1 MKIMKTIKSILF
13 ISLLFGCIS
22 CSDDD
27 DSTTSF
33 VDLKAE
39 ELSYSLVS
47 KSSPTTGVIRIS
59 GKIKNIGNANF
70 SSTIQQQ
77 HAAIYERVPG
87 TTTEVEEIALNFTTM
102 SAGEENTFFYD
113 KNWDTT
119 IEFQPEFIL
128 RIVMDPDI
136 TLDGNLN
143 NDDVNF
149 NNHQIILQ
157 GNEINSLFN

>member
-1 MKIMKTIKSILF
+1 MTIMKTIKSILLCS
-13 ISLLFGCIS
+13 ILFGFLS

-27 DSTTSF
+27 STSSF

-39 ELSYSLVS
+39 GLTYALVS
-47 KSSPTTGVIRIS
+47 QSSATTGVVRIS
-59 GKIKNIGNANF
+59 GKIKNIGNTNF

-77 HAAIYERVPG
+77 YAAIYERALG
-87 TTTEVEEIALNFTTM
+87 TTTETEEIALNFTTM
-102 SAGEENTFFYD
+102 SAGEETTFFYD
-113 KNWDTT
+113 RNWDTT

-157 GNEINSLFN
+157 GNQINSLFN

>member
-1 MKIMKTIKSILF
+1 MKTTKSIL
-13 ISLLFGCIS
+13 LLILLIGFSS

-27 DSTTSF
+27 STALF

-47 KSSPTTGVIRIS
+47 QSSATTGVVRIS

-70 SSTIQQQ
+70 SSNAQQQ
-77 HAAIYERVPG
+77 YAVIYERALG
-87 TTTEVEEIALNFTTM
+87 TTTETEEVALNFTTL
-102 SAGEENTFFYD
+102 SAGEETTFFYD
-113 KNWDTT
+113 REWDTA

-136 TLDGNLN
+136 ALDGNPN

-157 GNEINSLFN
+157 GNLINNLFN

>member
-1 MKIMKTIKSILF
+1 MKIMKTIKSILC
-13 ISLLFGCIS
+13 ISLLFGFIS
-22 CSDDD
+22 CTDD
-27 DSTTSF
+27 DSTTSV
-33 VDLKAE
+33 VDLRAE

-47 KSSPTTGVIRIS
+47 QSSATTGVVRIS

-77 HAAIYERVPG
+77 YAAIYERTLG
-87 TTTEVEEIALNFTTM
+87 TTTETEEIALNFTTM
-102 SAGEENTFFYD
+102 SAGEETTFFYD
-113 KNWDTT
+113 RNWDTT

-157 GNEINSLFN
+157 GNQINSLFN

>member
-1 MKIMKTIKSILF
+1 MKTIKSILC
-13 ISLLFGCIS
+13 ISLLFGFIS
-22 CSDDD
+22 CTDD

-33 VDLKAE
+33 VDLRAE

-47 KSSPTTGVIRIS
+47 QSSATTGVVRIS

-77 HAAIYERVPG
+77 YAAIYERTLG
-87 TTTEVEEIALNFTTM
+87 TTTETEEIALNFTTM
-102 SAGEENTFFYD
+102 SAGEETTFFYD
-113 KNWDTT
+113 RNWDTT

-157 GNEINSLFN
+157 GNQINSLFN

>member
-1 MKIMKTIKSILF
+1 MTIMKTIKSILLCS
-13 ISLLFGCIS
+13 ILFGFLS

-27 DSTTSF
+27 STSSF

-39 ELSYSLVS
+39 GLTYALVS
-47 KSSPTTGVIRIS
+47 QSSATTGVVRIS

-77 HAAIYERVPG
+77 YAAIYERPLG
-87 TTTEVEEIALNFTTM
+87 TTTETEEIALNFTTM
-102 SAGEENTFFYD
+102 NAGEETTFFYD
-113 KNWDTT
+113 RNWDTT

-136 TLDGNLN
+136 TLDGNSN
-143 NDDVNF
+143 NDDINF

>member
-1 MKIMKTIKSILF
+1 MKIMKTIKSILC
-13 ISLLFGCIS
+13 ISLLFGYSS
-22 CSDDD
+22 CTDD

-33 VDLKAE
+33 VDLRAE

-47 KSSPTTGVIRIS
+47 QSSATTGVVRIS

-77 HAAIYERVPG
+77 YAAIYERTLG
-87 TTTEVEEIALNFTTM
+87 TTTETEEIALNFTTM
-102 SAGEENTFFYD
+102 SAGEETTFFYD
-113 KNWDTT
+113 RNWDTT

-157 GNEINSLFN
+157 GNQINSLFN

>member
-1 MKIMKTIKSILF
+1 MKTIKSILLCS
-13 ISLLFGCIS
+13 ILFGFLS

-27 DSTTSF
+27 STSSF

-39 ELSYSLVS
+39 GLTYALVS
-47 KSSPTTGVIRIS
+47 QSSATTGVVRIS
-59 GKIKNIGNANF
+59 GKIKNIGNTNF

-77 HAAIYERVPG
+77 YAAIYERALG
-87 TTTEVEEIALNFTTM
+87 TTTETEEIALNFTTM
-102 SAGEENTFFYD
+102 SAGEETTFFYD
-113 KNWDTT
+113 RNWDTT

-157 GNEINSLFN
+157 GNQINSLFN